1 MKFIPY
7 PYQVAAIDHIAQNP
21 AAGLFLDMGL
31 G

>member
-7 PYQVAAIDHIAQNP
+7 PYQQYCVEQILEKP
-21 AAGLFLDMGL
+21 RVGLFIDMGL